1 MQEKSWE
8 IKEIPAWVS
17 QKGASALRPELP
29 QSNSG
34 LFYITIL
41 HLFCDTKKRQ
51 TFSDE
56 ELANQYFLLVDN

>member
-1 MQEKSWE
+1 MKRSSRKRVDESDFSAST
-8 IKEIPAWVS
+8 KE
-17 QKGASALRPELP
+17 RPELP

-41 HLFCDTKKRQ
+41 HLFCDTKKSQ